1 MYMGDIGKALIGMG
15 VFVVLIGVL
24 LVVSAKLDLPLG
36 RLPGDFSWRSKS
48 GNSSFYF
55 PLATSVLVS
64 ILLTVLFWIIGA
76 IRK

>member
-1 MYMGDIGKALIGMG
+1 MG

-24 LVVSAKLDLPLG
+24 LIGASKLNMPLG

-48 GNSSFYF
+48 GNTSFYF
-55 PLATSVLVS
+55 PLATSILVS

>member
-1 MYMGDIGKALIGMG
+1 MSDLGKALIGMG
-15 VFVVLIGVL
+15 VFVVLIGL
-24 LVVSAKLDLPLG
+24 LLIGASKLNMPLG

-48 GNSSFYF
+48 GNTSFYF
-55 PLATSVLVS
+55 PLATSILVS

>member
-1 MYMGDIGKALIGMG
+1 MSDLGKALIGMG
-15 VFVVLIGVL
+15 IFVVLLGVL
-24 LVVSAKLDLPLG
+24 LIGASKLDLPLG
-36 RLPGDFSWRSKS
+36 RLPGDFAWRSKS

-55 PLATSVLVS
+55 PLATSLLVS

>member
-1 MYMGDIGKALIGMG
+1 MSDLGKALVGMG

-24 LVVSAKLDLPLG
+24 LIGASKLNMPLG

-48 GNSSFYF
+48 GNTSFYF
-55 PLATSVLVS
+55 PLATSILVS
-64 ILLTVLFWIIGA
+64 ILLTVLFWIIAA

>member
-1 MYMGDIGKALIGMG
+1 MSDLGKALIGMG

-24 LVVSAKLDLPLG
+24 LIGASKLNMPLG

-48 GNSSFYF
+48 GNTSFYF
-55 PLATSVLVS
+55 PLATSILVS
-64 ILLTVLFWIIGA
+64 ILLTVLFWIIAA

>member
-1 MYMGDIGKALIGMG
+1 MSDLGKALIGMG
-15 VFVVLIGVL
+15 VFVVLIGIL
-24 LVVSAKLDLPLG
+24 LIGASKLNMPLG

-48 GNSSFYF
+48 GNTSFYF
-55 PLATSVLVS
+55 PLATSILVS

>member
-1 MYMGDIGKALIGMG
+1 MSDLGKALIGMG

-24 LVVSAKLDLPLG
+24 LIGASKLNMPLG

-48 GNSSFYF
+48 GNTSFYF
-55 PLATSVLVS
+55 PLATSILVS

>member
-1 MYMGDIGKALIGMG
+1 MSDLGKALIGMG
-15 VFVVLIGVL
+15 IFVVLLGVL
-24 LVVSAKLDLPLG
+24 LIAASRLNLPLG
-36 RLPGDFSWRSKS
+36 RLPGDFAWRSKS

-55 PLATSVLVS
+55 PLATSLLVS